1 MVILLNENYHVCTGC
16 ALLCDDIEVVT
27 DDKKITELETAC
39 RKGVSRMK
47 GCNEPMSPTVEGQQ
61 VDIDVAIGAAADIL
75 KNSESPLIFG
85 LGNSTDGAQKKAIEL
100 AKHIGAIL
108 DDTSSFCQGPTLE
121 IIFNETVK
129 SCTLDDVRNKADVIV
144 YWGADPAN
152 SHPRHLSK
160 FSYFPRGQE
169 RQRGWEEDRTMITI
183 DIRKSHTAKI
193 SGDKFH
199 QIPLQADEE
208 FINALIDAL
217 SGKVPKV
224 PFEYDAKRILEL
236 ANILKNARFGIIF
249 VGLGL
254 VYSLDNMDP
263 IVKLMDKLN
272 ELSNFHLIPM
282 VGHYNMRGFNQNLFN
297 ETGHLNRVKFEK
309 GDNTNVVH
317 GAEFSI
323 VESLNEKKVDAAL
336 IIGSDPLSSL
346 PRAVADHLL
355 NIPVITIDPCETF
368 TSRKAKVT
376 IPSALSGVECGGS
389 AIRMDGEEVKFEPI
403 VDVKS
408 QTIRPSD
415 EEILAR
421 IMEAL

>member
-27 DDKKITELETAC
+27 DGNAITEVKTAC

-47 GCNEPMSPTVEGQQ
+47 GCNEPTLPTVEGKQ

-121 IIFNETVK
+121 AIFNKTIK

-144 YWGADPAN
+144 YWGADPSN

-208 FINALIDAL
+208 FIDALIDAL

-415 EEILAR
+415 EEILTR

>member
-1 MVILLNENYHVCTGC
+1 M
-16 ALLCDDIEVVT
+16 
-27 DDKKITELETAC
+27 
-39 RKGVSRMK
+39 
-47 GCNEPMSPTVEGQQ
+47 
-61 VDIDVAIGAAADIL
+61 
-75 KNSESPLIFG
+75 
-85 LGNSTDGAQKKAIEL
+85 
-100 AKHIGAIL
+100 
-108 DDTSSFCQGPTLE
+108 
-121 IIFNETVK
+121 
-129 SCTLDDVRNKADVIV
+129 
-144 YWGADPAN
+144 
-152 SHPRHLSK
+152 
-160 FSYFPRGQE
+160 
-169 RQRGWEEDRTMITI
+169 
-183 DIRKSHTAKI
+183 
-193 SGDKFH
+193 
-199 QIPLQADEE
+199 
-208 FINALIDAL
+208 
-217 SGKVPKV
+217 
-224 PFEYDAKRILEL
+224 PFEYDPKRILEL
-236 ANILKNARFGIIF
+236 ANILKNAKFGIIF

-282 VGHYNMRGFNQNLFN
+282 VGHYNMRGFNQNMFN

-355 NIPVITIDPCETF
+355 NIPVITLDPCETF

-415 EEILAR
+415 EEILTR

>member
-16 ALLCDDIEVVT
+16 ALLCDDIEVVI
-27 DDKKITELETAC
+27 DDNVITEVKTAC
-39 RKGVSRMK
+39 RKGVSRIK

-75 KNSESPLIFG
+75 KNADSPLIFG

-100 AKHIGAIL
+100 AKQIGAVL

-121 IIFNETVK
+121 VIFNETVK

-144 YWGADPAN
+144 YWGADPSN

-199 QIPLQADEE
+199 NIPLQADEE
-208 FINALIDAL
+208 FIDALIDAL

-224 PFEYDAKRILEL
+224 PFEYDPKRILEL
-236 ANILKNARFGIIF
+236 ANILKNAKFGIIF

-282 VGHYNMRGFNQNLFN
+282 VGHYNMRGFNQNMFN

-309 GDNTNVVH
+309 GNNTKVQH

-415 EEILAR
+415 EEILTR

>member
-27 DDKKITELETAC
+27 DGIKITEVKTAC

-100 AKHIGAIL
+100 AKQIGAVL

-208 FINALIDAL
+208 FIDALIDAL

-224 PFEYDAKRILEL
+224 PFEYDPKRILEL

-309 GDNTNVVH
+309 GNNTKVQH

-389 AIRMDGEEVKFEPI
+389 AVRMDGEEVKFEPI

-415 EEILAR
+415 EEILTR

>member
-27 DDKKITELETAC
+27 DGNAITEVKTAC

-47 GCNEPMSPTVEGQQ
+47 GCNEPMSPTVDGQG
-61 VDIDVAIGAAADIL
+61 VNIDVAIDAAADIL

-85 LGNSTDGAQKKAIEL
+85 LGNSTSGAQKKAIEL
-100 AKHIGAIL
+100 AKQIGAVL

-121 IIFNETVK
+121 AIFDNKIK

-144 YWGADPAN
+144 YWGADPSN

-183 DIRKSHTAKI
+183 DIRRSHTAKI

-199 QIPLQADEE
+199 QIPLQSDAE
-208 FINALIDAL
+208 FIDALIDAL

-224 PFEYDAKRILEL
+224 SFEYDTKRILEL
-236 ANILKNARFGIIF
+236 ANILKNAKFGTIF

-272 ELSNFHLIPM
+272 EVSNFHLIPM
-282 VGHYNMRGFNQNLFN
+282 VGHYNMRGFNQNLFD
-297 ETGHLNRVKFEK
+297 ETGHINRVKFEK
-309 GDNTNVVH
+309 GDSTNVVH

-323 VESLNEKKVDAAL
+323 MESFNEKKVDAAL
-336 IIGSDPLSSL
+336 IIGTDPFSSL
-346 PRAVADHLL
+346 PRAVAEHLL

-376 IPSALSGVECGGS
+376 IPSALSGIESGGS

-403 VDVKS
+403 IQVETNRS
-408 QTIRPSD
+408 SD
-415 EEILAR
+415 EEILTR

>member
-16 ALLCDDIEVVT
+16 ALLCDDIEVVI
-27 DDKKITELETAC
+27 DDNVITEVKTAC
-39 RKGVSRMK
+39 RKGVSRIK
-47 GCNEPMSPTVEGQQ
+47 GCNEPMPPTVEGQQ

-121 IIFNETVK
+121 AIFSKAIK

-144 YWGADPAN
+144 YWGADPSN

-199 QIPLQADEE
+199 KIPLQADEE
-208 FINALIDAL
+208 FIDALIDAL

-224 PFEYDAKRILEL
+224 SFEYDPKRILEL
-236 ANILKNARFGIIF
+236 ANILKNAKFGIIF

-309 GDNTNVVH
+309 GNNTKVQH

-355 NIPVITIDPCETF
+355 NIPVIAIDPCETF

-415 EEILAR
+415 EEILTR